1 MRIGIVNPYSW
12 DVPGGVQ
19 YHVRDLAGELIRRG
33 HHVSVLTPSSRSV
46 LPEWAVSVGPAVPIP
61 FNGSV
66 ARLSFGPVVSAR
78 TRRWLDEGAFDV
90 LHVHEPT
97 VPSISMLAVMNA
109 DSPVVGTFHSAME
122 RSYAREATA
131 GVMRPLMERLS
142 ARIAVSEEARRTLVE
157 HHGGDAVIIPNGVET
172 STFRRAVPLAKWEQT
187 PERPVITFLGR
198 LDEPRKG
205 LPVFAGAV
213 PGVLESHPG
222 ARFLVAGRGSAEEE
236 REALAA
242 CGDSVEFLGE
252 ITDAEKE
259 SLLRGTTLYVAP
271 QTGGESFGIVLVEAM
286 AAGCAVVASDLEAFR
301 AVLADGRAGILF
313 PTGDA
318 SALTAA
324 LVHALDD
331 REELAS
337 VARSGEHASAQ
348 YDWGV
353 VTERI
358 LAVYQTVVGASP
370 TREGRPAA
378 TALSLL
384 RGRLRGEEA

>member
-33 HHVSVLTPSSRSV
+33 HEVSVLTPSSKSV
-46 LPEWAVSVGPAVPIP
+46 LPDFAVSVGPAVPIP

-97 VPSISMLAVMNA
+97 VPSISMLAVMNV

-131 GVMRPLMERLS
+131 GVVRPLMERLS

-172 STFRRAVPLAKWEQT
+172 ASFRSASPLPRWEQT
-187 PERPVITFLGR
+187 PDRPVITFLGR

-205 LPVFAGAV
+205 LPVFARAV
-213 PGVLESHPG
+213 PRVLEAHPG
-222 ARFLVAGRGSAEEE
+222 TRFLIAGRGSAEEE
-236 REALAA
+236 RGALGAL
-242 CGDSVEFLGE
+242 GDSVEFLGE
-252 ITDAEKE
+252 ITDSEKE
-259 SLLRGTTLYVAP
+259 SLLRGSTVYVAP

-286 AAGCAVVASDLEAFR
+286 SAGCAVVAADLEAFR

-313 PTGDA
+313 PNGD
-318 SALTAA
+318 SDALADA

-331 REELAS
+331 RAALAE
-337 VARSGEHASAQ
+337 VARAGERASAQ

-370 TREGRPAA
+370 SREGRPT

-384 RGRLRGEEA
+384 RGRLRSEQA

>member
-33 HHVSVLTPSSRSV
+33 HEVSVLTPSSKSA
-46 LPEWAVSVGPAVPIP
+46 LPEFAVSVGPAVPIP

-109 DSPVVGTFHSAME
+109 DTPVVGTFHSAME

-131 GVMRPLMERLS
+131 GVVRPLMERLS

-172 STFRRAVPLAKWEQT
+172 ASFRSAQPLPRWDQT
-187 PERPVITFLGR
+187 PRRPVITFLGR

-205 LPVFAGAV
+205 LPVFARAV
-213 PGVLESHPG
+213 PRVLEAHPG
-222 ARFLVAGRGSAEEE
+222 TRFLIAGRGGADDE
-236 REALAA
+236 RGALGAL
-242 CGDSVEFLGE
+242 GDSVEFLGE

-259 SLLRGTTLYVAP
+259 SLLRGSTVYVAP

-286 AAGCAVVASDLEAFR
+286 SAGCAVVASDLEAFR

-313 PTGDA
+313 PNGD
-318 SALTAA
+318 SGALAAA
-324 LVHALDD
+324 LVDALDD
-331 REELAS
+331 RGTLAG
-337 VARSGEHASAQ
+337 VARAGQRASAQ

-370 TREGRPAA
+370 SREGRPT

-384 RGRLRGEEA
+384 RGRLRNEEA

>member
-33 HHVSVLTPSSRSV
+33 HEVSVLTPSSKSV
-46 LPEWAVSVGPAVPIP
+46 LPDFAVSVGPAVPIP

-78 TRRWLDEGAFDV
+78 TRRWLEEGAFDV

-97 VPSISMLAVMNA
+97 VPSISMLAVMNSE
-109 DSPVVGTFHSAME
+109 SPTVGTFHSAME

-131 GVMRPLMERLS
+131 GVVRPLMERLS

-172 STFRRAVPLAKWEQT
+172 SSFRSASPLPRWEQT
-187 PERPVITFLGR
+187 PQRPVITFLGR

-205 LPVFAGAV
+205 LPVFARAV
-213 PGVLESHPG
+213 PRVLEAHPG
-222 ARFLVAGRGSAEEE
+222 ARFLIAGRGSAEEE
-236 REALAA
+236 REALGSL
-242 CGDSVEFLGE
+242 GDSVEFLGE
-252 ITDAEKE
+252 ITDSEKE
-259 SLLRGTTLYVAP
+259 SLLRGATVYVAP

-286 AAGCAVVASDLEAFR
+286 SAGCAVVASDLEAFR

-313 PTGDA
+313 PNGD
-318 SALTAA
+318 SAA
-324 LVHALDD
+324 LAGALISALDD
-331 REELAS
+331 REGLARI
-337 VARSGEHASAQ
+337 ARDGERASAQ

-370 TREGRPAA
+370 SREVRAP

-384 RGRLRGEEA
+384 RGRIRNEDA

>member
-33 HHVSVLTPSSRSV
+33 HEVSVLTPSSKSV
-46 LPEWAVSVGPAVPIP
+46 LPEFAVSVGPAVPIP

-78 TRRWLDEGAFDV
+78 TRRWLEEGAFDV

-131 GVMRPLMERLS
+131 GVVRPLMERLS

-172 STFRRAVPLAKWEQT
+172 ASFRSAEPLARWDQT

-205 LPVFAGAV
+205 LPVFARAV
-213 PGVLESHPG
+213 PRVLEAHPG
-222 ARFLVAGRGSAEEE
+222 TRFLIAGRGSADDE
-236 REALAA
+236 REALGTL
-242 CGDSVEFLGE
+242 GDSVEFLGE

-259 SLLRGTTLYVAP
+259 SLLRGSTVYVAP

-286 AAGCAVVASDLEAFR
+286 SAGCAVVAADLEAFR

-313 PTGDA
+313 PNGD
-318 SALTAA
+318 SDALADA
-324 LVHALDD
+324 LVDALDD
-331 REELAS
+331 RAALAE
-337 VARSGEHASAQ
+337 VARAGERASAQ
-348 YDWGV
+348 YDWSV

-370 TREGRPAA
+370 SREGRST

-384 RGRLRGEEA
+384 RGRLRSEQA

>member
-19 YHVRDLAGELIRRG
+19 YHVRDLAGELIQRG

-157 HHGGDAVIIPNGVET
+157 HHGGDAIIIPNGVET

-259 SLLRGTTLYVAP
+259 SLLRGATLYVAP

>member
-259 SLLRGTTLYVAP
+259 SLLRGATLYVAP

-337 VARSGEHASAQ
+337 VARAGEHASAQ